1 MTSKKIK
8 KSTLLSSFRFAFS
21 GIWQV
26 FKKERNLKIHFLA
39 ALMIIILGLLFG
51 FSKAEWLVII
61 LLIGVVFTAEIL
73 NSAVE
78 SICDLLKEK
87 LKLEYQETTY
97 IRNASA
103 GAVLVMAIVAVL
115 IGLLVFLY

>member
-1 MTSKKIK
+1 MKKTS
-8 KSTLLSSFRFAFS
+8 SPFAASFKFAFT

-26 FKKERNLKIHFLA
+26 LKKERNLKIHFLA
-39 ALMIIILGLLFG
+39 ALLVIILGMLFG
-51 FSKAEWLVII
+51 FSKAEWLVIL
-61 LLIGVVFTAEIL
+61 LLIGGVFTAEIL

-87 LKLEYQETTY
+87 LELEYQETTF

-103 GAVLVMAIVAVL
+103 GTVLVMAIVASL
-115 IGLLVFLY
+115 IGLMVFLF